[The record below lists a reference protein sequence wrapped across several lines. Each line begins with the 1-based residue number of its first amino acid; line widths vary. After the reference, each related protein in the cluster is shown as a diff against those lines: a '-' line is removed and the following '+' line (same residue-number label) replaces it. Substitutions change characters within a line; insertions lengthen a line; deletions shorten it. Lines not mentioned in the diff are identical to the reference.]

1 MLVRQQFH
9 ESKMK
14 LVNGLTEFSMKALI
28 IAAGLGKRLKSQT
41 ITTPKALLNVGGVT
55 ILDRMIRSLNN
66 CGVTEIG
73 LVRGYLAEKFKAYS
87 IKYFE
92 NPDFKEN
99 NILHSLMC
107 ARDFLIDSANDGEP
121 LLLTYSD
128 IVVDKSWIEYAS
140 TMSADIA
147 LICDSNWKQRYIGR
161 DQHPVTE
168 AELVVF
174 DQEHVLLQI
183 GKIYDYVDDI
193 GHGSSQ
199 NIAEFIG
206 ICFLSPKGI
215 LKVLNAFDE
224 LNRCLKPTDPFGN
237 SSEFR
242 KAYLSD
248 LFQFMSNAGEQI
260 FVATG
265 GYTWFEIDT
274 EQDLERANNYFSKR
288 L

>member
-1 MLVRQQFH
+1 MLVQQQFH
-9 ESKMK
+9 EYKVK
-14 LVNGLTEFSMKALI
+14 QVNGLTEFSMRALI
-28 IAAGLGKRLKSQT
+28 IAAGLGKRLKSKT
-41 ITTPKALLNVGGVT
+41 KTTPKALLKVGGAT
-55 ILDRMIRSLNN
+55 ILDRMISSLND

-73 LVRGYLAEKFKAYS
+73 LVRGYLAEKFNAHS

-92 NPDFKEN
+92 NPDFNEN
-99 NILHSLMC
+99 NILHSLLC
-107 ARDFLIDSANDGEP
+107 ARDFLIDTVSDDEA

-128 IVVDKSWIEYAS
+128 IVVDKSWIKFAL
-140 TMSADIA
+140 TMRADIA
-147 LICDSNWKQRYIGR
+147 LICDSNWRQRYIGR
-161 DQHPVTE
+161 YQHPFSE

-174 DQEHVLLQI
+174 DKERELLKI
-183 GKIYDYVDDI
+183 GKIYDYLEEV
-193 GHGSSQ
+193 GSSNSP

-206 ICFLSPKGI
+206 ICVLTPQGI
-215 LKVLNAFDE
+215 LKVLNAFDSV
-224 LNRCLKPTDPFGN
+224 NGCLKPTDPFGD

-248 LFQFMSNAGEQI
+248 LFQFMSDAGEQI

-265 GYTWFEIDT
+265 GYSWFEIDT

>member
-14 LVNGLTEFSMKALI
+14 PVNGLTEFFMKALI

-41 ITTPKALLNVGGVT
+41 LTTPKALLSVGGVT
-55 ILDRMIRSLNN
+55 ILDRMICSLNN

-73 LVRGYLAEKFKAYS
+73 LVRGYLAEKFKDCS
-87 IKYFE
+87 INYFE

-99 NILHSLMC
+99 NILHSAMC

-174 DQEHVLLQI
+174 DQEHELLQI

-193 GHGSSQ
+193 GDGSSQ
-199 NIAEFIG
+199 SIAEFIG
-206 ICFLSPKGI
+206 ICFLTPKGI
-215 LKVLNAFDE
+215 LKVLKAFDE
-224 LNRCLKPTDPFGN
+224 LNKCLKPTDPFVN

-265 GYTWFEIDT
+265 QYTWFEIDT

>member
-1 MLVRQQFH
+1 
-9 ESKMK
+9 MK
-14 LVNGLTEFSMKALI
+14 QVSGLTEFSMKALI
-28 IAAGLGKRLKSQT
+28 IAAGRGKRLKSYT
-41 ITTPKALLNVGGVT
+41 KTMPKTMLKIGGVT
-55 ILDRMIRSLNN
+55 ILDRMIDSLNS

-73 LVRGYLAEKFKAYS
+73 LVRGYLAEKFKACS

-92 NPDFKEN
+92 NPDFEEN

-107 ARDFLIDSANDGEP
+107 AKDFLIDSAKEGEP
-121 LLLTYSD
+121 VLLTYSD

-147 LICDSNWKQRYIGR
+147 LICDSNWQHGYIGR
-161 DQHPVTE
+161 DQHPMVE

-174 DQEHVLLQI
+174 NQEHELRKI
-183 GKIYDYVDDI
+183 GKIYNHVDVI
-193 GHGSSQ
+193 GNINSS

-206 ICFLSPKGI
+206 ICFITPKGI
-215 LKVLNAFDE
+215 LKVLNTFDE
-224 LNRCLKPTDPFGN
+224 LNRCLNLTDPFGD

-242 KAYLSD
+242 KSYLSD

-265 GYTWFEIDT
+265 AYTWFEIDT
-274 EQDLERANNYFSKR
+274 EQDLERANNYFSK
-288 L
+288 